1 MTMSSIYRILK
12 LNTGDELITRIQ
24 KRQNGKVYMETPM
37 SFRTIVMSDPVSG
50 MQKEI
55 TVLKDWV
62 SYSSDKF
69 VKIPETIVLSYN
81 NPIEEV
87 VSLYE
92 REKEKKLTS
101 KKREIKNIDTFQ
113 NEMKNN
119 VQKMLDEMMDEVEA
133 QQANEPPQTL
143 DDILNQ
149 LVNGHP
155 GGSFEYDI
163 EFSFPSEEIS
173 EDSTENDI
181 NHPDYGNRWTDWSSD
196 SREY

>member
-1 MTMSSIYRILK
+1 MSSIYRILK

-37 SFRTIVMSDPVSG
+37 AFKTIVMSDPVSG

-69 VKIPETIVLSYN
+69 IKIPETIVLSYN

-143 DDILNQ
+143 DDLLNQ
-149 LVNGHP
+149 LANGAS
-155 GGSFEYDI
+155 GSFEYDI

-173 EDSTENDI
+173 EDTTENDI

-196 SREY
+196 TREY

>member
-1 MTMSSIYRILK
+1 MGSIYRILK

-37 SFRTIVMSDPVSG
+37 CFRTIVMSDPVSG

-55 TVLKDWV
+55 TILKDWV

-69 VKIPETIVLSYN
+69 VKIPENIIVSYN
-81 NPIEEV
+81 RPIEEV

-92 REKEKKLTS
+92 KEKEKKLNT

-113 NEMKNN
+113 NEMKDN
-119 VQKMLDEMMDEVEA
+119 VQQMLDEMMDRVDSEEA
-133 QQANEPPQTL
+133 SMNPPQTL
-143 DDILNQ
+143 DDLINQ
-149 LVNGHP
+149 INSMGTS
-155 GGSFEYDI
+155 SFEFDL
-163 EFSFPSEEIS
+163 EFEIPSEEIS
-173 EDSTENDI
+173 DDTTEKEI

-196 SREY
+196 TREY